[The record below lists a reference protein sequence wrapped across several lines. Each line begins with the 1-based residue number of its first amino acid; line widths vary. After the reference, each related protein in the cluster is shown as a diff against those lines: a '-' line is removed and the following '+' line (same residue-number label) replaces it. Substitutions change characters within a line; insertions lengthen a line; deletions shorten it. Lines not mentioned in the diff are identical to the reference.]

1 MIGRPRASVAGLP
14 QYKPGRSA
22 AQAAADHGLAAA
34 IKLASN
40 ETPFGPI
47 SAIADAIAAAAHTT
61 NRYPDHRSVA
71 VREALAAR
79 LGVEAANVTVGSGSV
94 GLLFQLFGAYVEPGD
109 RVVYPWRSFEVH
121 PVYSALTNAKAVT
134 VPLTEH
140 QAFDLAAVAAA
151 ATPDTKLVVLSTP
164 NNPTGTACRTAE
176 LLKLLEAA
184 SPDTV
189 VVIDEAY
196 REFVTDPLV
205 EDPITAILPHHSN
218 AVVLRTFSKAY
229 GLADLRVGYAVGH
242 PDVIGA
248 LDKVALPFAVSGV
261 AQAAAIAAL
270 SDAVANQLAER
281 VDAIIAERERITVA
295 LTEAGWPVTPSQ
307 GNFVWLAV
315 GDEAVPLF
323 SRMEAAGVVVR
334 PFEGEGVRI
343 TVGAPDENQAML
355 DAIGVA

>member
-22 AQAAADHGLAAA
+22 AQAAAEHGLERAV
-34 IKLASN
+34 KLASN
-40 ETPFGPI
+40 ETPHEPI
-47 SAIADAIAAAAHTT
+47 PAIAQAVAAAAHDA

-71 VREALAAR
+71 VREALAER
-79 LGVEAANVTVGSGSV
+79 LGVEPVNVTVGSGSV
-94 GLLFQLFGAYVEPGD
+94 GLLFQLFQAYVEPGD

-121 PVYSALTNAKAVT
+121 PVYSALTDAKAVT
-134 VPLTEH
+134 VPLTER

-164 NNPTGTACRTAE
+164 NNPTGTACSTAE
-176 LLKLLEAA
+176 LLTLLEAV
-184 SPDTV
+184 SENTV

-196 REFVTDPLV
+196 REFVTDPAV
-205 EDPITAILPHHSN
+205 EDPINAILPRHPN

-229 GLADLRVGYAVGH
+229 GLADLRVGYAIGH

-270 SDAVANQLAER
+270 KPDAAAQLTER
-281 VDAIIAERERITVA
+281 VDGLIAERERVTAA

-323 SRMEAAGVVVR
+323 ARLEAAGVVVR

-343 TVGAPDENQAML
+343 TVGSPAENQAML
-355 DAIGVA
+355 DAVGLA